1 MYYDEYNLLRKNT
14 KYFEFSLQT
23 HIRHANVRRYITHTA
38 NWRIPNLA
46 PDKVTRDIMLW
57 CHRDGLFKK
66 KAINSILLFPAAHC
80 RARGGTKYDTVH
92 LITGFISYIL
102 KII

>member
-46 PDKVTRDIMLW
+46 PDKVTRDIMM
-57 CHRDGLFKK
+57 
-66 KAINSILLFPAAHC
+66 P
-80 RARGGTKYDTVH
+80 
-92 LITGFISYIL
+92 
-102 KII
+102 